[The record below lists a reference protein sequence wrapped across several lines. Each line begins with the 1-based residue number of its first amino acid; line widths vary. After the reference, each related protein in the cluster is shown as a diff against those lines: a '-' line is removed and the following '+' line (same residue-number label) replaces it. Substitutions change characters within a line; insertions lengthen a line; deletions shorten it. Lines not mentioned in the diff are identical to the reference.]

1 MKLLIFAGTTEGRR
15 LCERALAR
23 GCRVTAAVATEYG
36 GALLPH
42 DARLTVHT
50 GRMDARA
57 MAEHLRG
64 ACYDAVVDATH
75 PYAVEVSRN
84 LRAACAETGARYV
97 RLLRAESRAEGCVYL
112 PSLAEAC
119 AAADDT
125 EGAVLAA
132 TGSKEIAAYTAIR
145 GWRERVYARVLPTE
159 ESLALCAA
167 AGLDARH
174 ILAGKGPFSYEENAR
189 VMRQYEIRLMITKDG
204 GAEGGFLD
212 KVRAAHD
219 CGAAV
224 FVVARPSETGYSYD
238 EVARMVEEGF

>member
-23 GCRVTAAVATEYG
+23 GCRVTSAVATEYG
-36 GALLPH
+36 CALLPH
-42 DARLTVHT
+42 DARLAVHT
-50 GRMDARA
+50 GRMDACA

-145 GWRERVYARVLPTE
+145 GDRKST
-159 ESLALCAA
+159 
-167 AGLDARH
+167 
-174 ILAGKGPFSYEENAR
+174 
-189 VMRQYEIRLMITKDG
+189 RLNSS
-204 GAEGGFLD
+204 
-212 KVRAAHD
+212 H
-219 CGAAV
+219 
-224 FVVARPSETGYSYD
+224 
-238 EVARMVEEGF
+238 